1 MLIKGVMLTHKNVLA
16 CNVSVCMQL
25 GEQKIKP
32 TDVMLSFLPLAHM
45 LERACENAVFY
56 AGGSVGYYSG
66 DIKNLTSDLKALKPT
81 SKLLVT
87 IDIRIVKS
95 N

>member
-1 MLIKGVMLTHKNVLA
+1 MLTHKNVLA

-25 GEQKIKP
+25 GEQKIKS
-32 TDVMLSFLPLAHM
+32 TDVMISFLPLAHM

-66 DIKNLTSDLKALKPT
+66 DIKNLTNDLKALKPT
-81 SKLLVT
+81 SKSINISAL
-87 IDIRIVKS
+87 
-95 N
+95 